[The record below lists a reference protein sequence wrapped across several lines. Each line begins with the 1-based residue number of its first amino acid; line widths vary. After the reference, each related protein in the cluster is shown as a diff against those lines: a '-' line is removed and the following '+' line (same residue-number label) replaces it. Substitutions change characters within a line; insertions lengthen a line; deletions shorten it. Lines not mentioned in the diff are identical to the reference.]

1 MRSPRV
7 FSCSG
12 LAFPAAASW
21 RRFARVGFDEAA
33 ALTWFINAG
42 VMVVTVSRED
52 IRGVDEF
59 GTLGVA

>member
-1 MRSPRV
+1 M
-7 FSCSG
+7 
-12 LAFPAAASW
+12 
-21 RRFARVGFDEAA
+21 GFDEAA